1 MDDVVAPSALP
12 PLPIFLKLLCQLRD
26 LIVDHLPVCN
36 ESTFEVLPDAV
47 LLDFVMLN
55 LPSVNRSP
63 RNRTSPCWSKPRNNL
78 TPCVY
83 VQEQVSG
90 GWLLER
96 NVSALSTVLVSK
108 VPEVIPEPPARSITT
123 FTMAKCEATTRARA
137 VGFANPVGN
146 TFRVK
151 VLDATDD
158 ISEDVQ
164 P

>member
-1 MDDVVAPSALP
+1 M
-12 PLPIFLKLLCQLRD
+12 RD

-36 ESTFEVLPDAV
+36 ESTFEVLSDAV

-63 RNRTSPCWSKPRNNL
+63 RNRTSTCWSKPRNNL

-83 VQEQVSG
+83 VQEHVSG

-96 NVSALSTVLVSK
+96 NVSALSSVLVSK
-108 VPEVIPEPPARSITT
+108 VTEMIPESPARSTTT
-123 FTMAKCEATTRARA
+123 FTIVKCEATTSDRA
-137 VGFANPVGN
+137 VGFADPVSN
-146 TFRVK
+146 AFRVK
-151 VLDATDD
+151 VLDAIDD
-158 ISEDVQ
+158 ISEDVL